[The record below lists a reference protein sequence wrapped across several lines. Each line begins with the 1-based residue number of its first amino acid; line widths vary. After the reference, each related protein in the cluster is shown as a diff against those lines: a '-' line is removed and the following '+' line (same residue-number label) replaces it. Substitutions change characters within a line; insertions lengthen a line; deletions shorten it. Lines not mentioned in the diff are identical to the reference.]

1 MLMEGL
7 QHLLLLLVIIRRMQV
22 LRLVLLVELI
32 LSLDTLTSVL
42 GVVVQLDLHVGE
54 VWLMSVYG

>member
-22 LRLVLLVELI
+22 LGLVLLVELI